1 MKKTEE
7 LITILENFLFPE
19 NHLNPDFVKEALKLV
34 EIKQK
39 QKDIKREEIPDEES
53 FLD

>member
-7 LITILENFLFPE
+7 LITILENFLFP
-19 NHLNPDFVKEALKLV
+19 NNTLNGDFVKEALKLV

-39 QKDIKREEIPDEES
+39 QKSESQNILNEEIGDE
-53 FLD
+53 